1 MRGAGS
7 LRATGAD
14 ACRAAYSRSSFNSA
28 TPSKSDFSCDGSLGM
43 KAPTCSRTISC
54 VADEAQPASFPP
66 RPQDCHAPITDARP
80 WSGANHARS
89 YALQLHAL
97 DHQYQLTPRD
107 PITAIPGVRTR
118 QGENTALET
127 FVVDPEVSALP
138 VKKLQARAAR
148 IVEEEN
154 LAAYQITTYARR
166 TSPRIASKPLRISVA
181 VRLK

>member
-14 ACRAAYSRSSFNSA
+14 ACRAANSRSSFNSA

-43 KAPTCSRTISC
+43 KALICSRTTSC

-66 RPQDCHAPITDARP
+66 RPQDCHAPITD
-80 WSGANHARS
+80 ARS

-166 TSPRIASKPLRISVA
+166 TSPRSASKPLRISVA